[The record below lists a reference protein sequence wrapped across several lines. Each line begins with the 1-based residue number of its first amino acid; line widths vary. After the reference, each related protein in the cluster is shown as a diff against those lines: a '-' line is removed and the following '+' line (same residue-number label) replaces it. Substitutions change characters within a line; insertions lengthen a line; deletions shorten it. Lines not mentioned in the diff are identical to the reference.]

1 MIERCESRLLG
12 APRHSI
18 IFGRIRNVMLGAGVA
33 LMIAVASAGAPV
45 IGDAADALNLRGS
58 LPGRLLLVVNTAG
71 SIVVFAAIYRWAP
84 RATLRWRS
92 AIIGAMPAVVAI
104 QAIPALVGLY
114 VGNFVGFAAVRL
126 FLILA
131 IVLLGLYVM
140 ANVLLIGSGLA
151 VKRELRYARRATRRV
166 QPRRPPAAPVP
177 SLPRS
182 DRSPR
187 RSPSP
192 PARRPVARP
201 LPRVHRM
208 RPACSTTTTQTSR
221 LLDGKTVAIIG
232 FGSQGHA
239 HALNL
244 KDSGGRRRRRP
255 ARGLLVRRRRRARR
269 GLEVLPVAEAASRGD
284 IVMVLVPD
292 ELHHDVYEN
301 EVRDG
306 IADGNLL
313 LFGHGFSIHYGE
325 VEPPP
330 GVDVGARR
338 AEGPRPPR
346 APPVPRGLAASPA

>member
-1 MIERCESRLLG
+1 MRRAFQRIFDFYWGQGIADDVPALTYYLLLSLAPLALGLAAIQALLLKNVLSAIEVADQLNRFLPNAVHGDITRLVLGTRSNSPQLLAAAVAAMLWTTSGAIGVIERCESRLLG

-58 LPGRLLLVVNTAG
+58 LPGGLLLVVNTAG
-71 SIVVFAAIYRWAP
+71 SIIVFAAIYRWAP

-92 AIIGAMPAVVAI
+92 AIVGAMPAGVAI

-166 QPRRPPAAPVP
+166 QPRRPSAAPAP

-182 DRSPR
+182 EPEPEPEPAGTAPGR
-187 RSPSP
+187 P
-192 PARRPVARP
+192 PAA
-201 LPRVHRM
+201 
-208 RPACSTTTTQTSR
+208 T
-221 LLDGKTVAIIG
+221 
-232 FGSQGHA
+232 
-239 HALNL
+239 
-244 KDSGGRRRRRP
+244 
-255 ARGLLVRRRRRARR
+255 
-269 GLEVLPVAEAASRGD
+269 
-284 IVMVLVPD
+284 
-292 ELHHDVYEN
+292 
-301 EVRDG
+301 
-306 IADGNLL
+306 
-313 LFGHGFSIHYGE
+313 
-325 VEPPP
+325 
-330 GVDVGARR
+330 GA
-338 AEGPRPPR
+338 
-346 APPVPRGLAASPA
+346 